1 MRNKID
7 QDYIKAVQKACD
19 VLGGQAALARHA
31 GVTQGTIWAL
41 LTPKNNRKFVH
52 SSIYNRLY
60 PFVSPYLPEQPKI
73 PIGPATPPAQIPVMP
88 ANPFY
93 SNTIN
98 NITAPGN
105 VVPSVA
111 PGAPAAPIAPVE
123 LTPGTIPP
131 EVILHGMQGMTQDEK
146 ARFMAI
152 LHAMQGMTPAEKAQ
166 FINELY
172 TNCTHETE
180 EATEE

>member
-1 MRNKID
+1 MRKKID
-7 QDYIKAVQKACD
+7 QDYIDAVRKACD
-19 VLGGQAALARHA
+19 VLGGQMVLAHHA
-31 GVTQGTIWAL
+31 GIAPGTICAL
-41 LTPKNNRKFVH
+41 LNPRNDRKYVQ

-60 PFVSPYLPEQPKI
+60 PFVSPYLPEPPEI
-73 PIGPATPPAQIPVMP
+73 PIGPSLPPQIPVMP

-180 EATEE
+180 ESTEE

>member
-7 QDYIKAVQKACD
+7 QDYIEAVRKAVE

-31 GVTQGTIWAL
+31 GVTQGTICGIL
-41 LTPKNNRKFVH
+41 NPKNNRKFVH

-60 PFVSPYLPEQPKI
+60 PFVSPYLPQQPEI
-73 PIGPATPPAQIPVMP
+73 PIGPAMPPPQIPVMP

-98 NITAPGN
+98 NNISPTP
-105 VVPSVA
+105 
-111 PGAPAAPIAPVE
+111 APAGQIPIPGQALE
-123 LTPGTIPP
+123 LNQWAIPA
-131 EVILHGMQGMTQDEK
+131 EVILHAMQGMTQDEK

-172 TNCTHETE
+172 TNCSHETE
-180 EATEE
+180 ESTEE